1 MGPRGRLW
9 LVWIMLLV
17 TAGCATGLAESTGK
31 VSGAVGMYET
41 DLIAAKG
48 QPQQVI
54 PTPEGGKILV
64 YETSRMDQVAVM
76 GSGAWGKPEQVYYW
90 LNPQGQVEKTKYYP
104 FGKKK
109 FLFPSGDEPAAVAT
123 AAAPPAA
130 APAPP
135 LAPAPTAAPAPEA
148 PPAAAASAVPT
159 PKPLP
164 AASPAP
170 PPPAPAVSAPR
181 PPAPKPA
188 EPPLARPAP
197 PAAPAKSMGE
207 AAGLELRMSKAEVT
221 KLLGLPDQTEGFYAG
236 DKAVTIWTYKLM
248 DPKGQRLPL
257 PVVFENGR
265 LTGWGE
271 TYSQM
276 IRKKGTS
283 PSP

>member
-31 VSGAVGMYET
+31 VSGAVGMHET

-76 GSGAWGKPEQVYYW
+76 GSGAWGKPEEVYYW

-109 FLFPSGDEPAAVAT
+109 FLFPSADEPAAVAT

-135 LAPAPTAAPAPEA
+135 PAPAPAPAA
-148 PPAAAASAVPT
+148 VTSTVPT
-159 PKPLP
+159 PKALP
-164 AASPAP
+164 AASPAAP
-170 PPPAPAVSAPR
+170 APAPAVSAPR
-181 PPAPKPA
+181 PPAPQPV
-188 EPPLARPAP
+188 EPPHARPAP
-197 PAAPAKSMGE
+197 PAATPKIMGE

-221 KLLGLPDQTEGFYAG
+221 KLLGLPDQTEGFYVG
-236 DKAVTIWTYKLM
+236 DKAVTIWTYKLI

-257 PVVFENGR
+257 PVIFENGR

-271 TYSQM
+271 TSYQM
-276 IRKKGTS
+276 MLKKVKS